1 MQYDAVRWHM
11 MAYDATIKYYKV
23 TSKVA
28 SRTAMMSALYCGTLF
43 MEGIAELYLM
53 WINLI
58 PDNIPDVDKSVEQ

>member
-1 MQYDAVRWHM
+1 MKGPVTAICMIMHDY
-11 MAYDATIKYYKV
+11 ATKKCYKV

-58 PDNIPDVDKSVEQ
+58 PDNIPDVD

>member
-1 MQYDAVRWHM
+1 M
-11 MAYDATIKYYKV
+11 MAYDATMKYYKV

-28 SRTAMMSALYCGTLF
+28 SRTAIMSALYCGTLF

-58 PDNIPDVDKSVEQ
+58 PDNIPDVD